1 MESAE
6 IARRFLAYFKQQ
18 GHAIVP
24 SASLVAED
32 PTVLFVIAG
41 MQPFKP
47 YLLGQQTPPWK
58 RAADVQKCVRTL
70 DIEEVGKTTR
80 HATFFQ
86 MLGNWSFG
94 DYFKE
99 GAIRYAWELLTK
111 SEAEGGFGFPE
122 SKLWATVLHGDN
134 EAFAIWRDQI
144 GLPEDR
150 IQARGLADNY
160 WHMGVPGPGGPCS
173 EIYYDRGP
181 DYGRDGGP
189 EADEDRFLEVWNLV
203 FMQDQLSKV
212 RAKDDFDIEGPLPSK
227 NVDTGMGL
235 ERMASILQGVD
246 NLYEIDTT
254 WKILDRAA
262 ELTEQSYGRD
272 QRPDVALRVIADHVR
287 SAVMLIE
294 DGVLPGNEGRGYVLR
309 RIVRRSI
316 RNLRLLSGA
325 QRGGGASTTGERFM
339 HDLTSVAIEAM
350 APLYPELTRDA
361 ANIQTVLD
369 AEEVAFGST
378 LRTGTAIFDA
388 AVEENRRKSS
398 TTLTGAQAFQLHDT
412 YGFPIDGTLEMAAEQ
427 GLSVDEEGFRRLMAE
442 QKDRAK
448 RDAAEKKTG
457 NADISAFAELLERSG
472 AVTFTGYDQI
482 SGEAT
487 VLGLLAGGVPVRSA
501 TPGTEVAVVLDR
513 TPFYAEG
520 GGQLPDGGVI
530 RTDGPGGPA
539 EIQIH
544 DVQTPLPGLVV
555 HRGVVG
561 FGEVTVGLP

>member
-24 SASLVAED
+24 SASLVADD

-47 YLLGQQTPPWK
+47 YLLGQRTPPY
-58 RAADVQKCVRTL
+58 RRVADVQKVVRTL

-94 DYFKE
+94 DYFKQ
-99 GAIRYAWELLTK
+99 GAIHFAWELLTR
-111 SEAEGGFGFPE
+111 SEADGGFAFPE
-122 SKLWATVLHGDN
+122 GKLWATVLHGDD
-134 EAFAIWRDQI
+134 EAFAIWRDEI

-150 IQARGLADNY
+150 IQRRGLADNY

-181 DYGRDGGP
+181 EYGRDGGP

-272 QRPDVALRVIADHVR
+272 HRTDVALRVIADHVR

-294 DGVLPGNEGRGYVLR
+294 DGVLPSNEGRGYVLR

-316 RNLRLLSGA
+316 RNLRLLAGG
-325 QRGGGASTTGERFM
+325 QRGGGPSGQRYM
-339 HDLTSVAIEAM
+339 HDLTTVTIEAM
-350 APLYPELTRDA
+350 GELYPELRRDA
-361 ANIQTVLD
+361 ANIHTV
-369 AEEVAFGST
+369 
-378 LRTGTAIFDA
+378 
-388 AVEENRRKSS
+388 
-398 TTLTGAQAFQLHDT
+398 
-412 YGFPIDGTLEMAAEQ
+412 IDG
-427 GLSVDEEGFRRLMAE
+427 EE
-442 QKDRAK
+442 
-448 RDAAEKKTG
+448 
-457 NADISAFAELLERSG
+457 
-472 AVTFTGYDQI
+472 
-482 SGEAT
+482 
-487 VLGLLAGGVPVRSA
+487 
-501 TPGTEVAVVLDR
+501 
-513 TPFYAEG
+513 
-520 GGQLPDGGVI
+520 
-530 RTDGPGGPA
+530 
-539 EIQIH
+539 
-544 DVQTPLPGLVV
+544 
-555 HRGVVG
+555 
-561 FGEVTVGLP
+561 